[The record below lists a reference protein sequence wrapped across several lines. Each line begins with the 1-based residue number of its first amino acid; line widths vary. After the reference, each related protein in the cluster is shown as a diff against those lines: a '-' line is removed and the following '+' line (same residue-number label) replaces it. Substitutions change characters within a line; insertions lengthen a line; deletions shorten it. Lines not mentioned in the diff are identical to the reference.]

1 MDFLQNLA
9 LASGL
14 AWGAGVRLYATIFI
28 AGLLARLGYV
38 HLPADL
44 AVLSSDWVL
53 WTSGI
58 LTLGDFIAD
67 KSPGFDSFWDG
78 VHTFARVP
86 AGIFLAWGAAGD
98 QGPAIQFACA
108 LLGGAVVSG
117 THLAKSSARLAI
129 NHSPEPFS
137 NWVTSFAEDGVW
149 LSAMW
154 LMIGHPLVFLALLA
168 VFMALVVW
176 TLPKLWRL
184 VAGWW
189 RRGPSATG
197 SAPAV
202 AG

>member
-9 LASGL
+9 LAGGL
-14 AWGAGVRLYATIFI
+14 AWGAGVRLYATVFI
-28 AGLLARLGYV
+28 AGMLARLGYV

-58 LTLGDFIAD
+58 LAVGDFIAD

-137 NWVTSFAEDGVW
+137 NWLTSIAEDGVW

-154 LMIGHPLVFLALLA
+154 LMVSHPLAFLVALGA
-168 VFMALVVW
+168 FLVLLVW
-176 TLPKLWRL
+176 LLPRIWRGLGALWRRL
-184 VAGWW
+184 AGSPTVAA
-189 RRGPSATG
+189 SA
-197 SAPAV
+197 
-202 AG
+202 

>member
-9 LASGL
+9 LAGGL
-14 AWGAGVRLYATIFI
+14 AWGAGVRLYATVFI
-28 AGLLARLGYV
+28 AGMLARLGYV

-58 LTLGDFIAD
+58 LAVGDFIAD

-137 NWVTSFAEDGVW
+137 NWLTS
-149 LSAMW
+149 
-154 LMIGHPLVFLALLA
+154 
-168 VFMALVVW
+168 
-176 TLPKLWRL
+176 TLPKSL
-184 VAGWW
+184 
-189 RRGPSATG
+189 RRHSSNTRDRKYPYSSGSTDQSVTMESGSSGRARGLPITG
-197 SAPAV
+197 SLV
-202 AG
+202 